1 MYTQSNTQQ
10 DHPITANRFDGAGH
24 VTAREQKLTRAVFDC
39 RAGATYFLAARTATA
54 SETRAGKRL
63 AQKGS
68 RCVLREK
75 AHGLR
80 TNAAI
85 GQPF

>member
-39 RAGATYFLAARTATA
+39 RAGARTFLPLEQPLPSKHVQGRGLLRKALGV
-54 SETRAGKRL
+54 SYEKRL
-63 AQKGS
+63 MG
-68 RCVLREK
+68 
-75 AHGLR
+75 
-80 TNAAI
+80 
-85 GQPF
+85 